1 MKSMQLISYTSYVV
15 TYIMLHQHLYSL
27 SFKTTVSEKK
37 NKGAVQDLWFMI
49 SHLCLV
55 ICFVQTCEEL
65 TFYS

>member
-37 NKGAVQDLWFMI
+37 NKGAVLKIVVYDFSLVFGDLFCTNM
-49 SHLCLV
+49 
-55 ICFVQTCEEL
+55 
-65 TFYS
+65 